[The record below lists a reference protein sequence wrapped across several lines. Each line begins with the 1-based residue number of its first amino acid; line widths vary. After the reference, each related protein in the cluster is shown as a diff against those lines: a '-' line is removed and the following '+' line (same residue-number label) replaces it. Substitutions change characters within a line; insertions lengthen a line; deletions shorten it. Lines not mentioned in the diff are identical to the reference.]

1 MAKNSD
7 ENNIMLNPII
17 VLLETDLLIIGGGTA
32 GCLAAIEAKEL
43 NPDINVTVVE
53 KANIIRSGCLAAGMN
68 AINAYLNPGETPESF
83 TKYVRYDA
91 CGLLREDL
99 VLSQASEFEY
109 VVKKVES
116 WGLPIL
122 KDSNG
127 NYQPRGRWNIKI
139 NGEKLKPII
148 AQKTIKSGVK
158 VINRAFATN
167 YIIEKGSI
175 RGVYAVST
183 NESKFYVI
191 KAKKTIVATGG
202 AAGIYKPNN
211 TGNARHKIW
220 YSPFNAGAGYA
231 MGIRAGAEMTSFE
244 HRFIALR
251 TKDIISPT
259 GTLALGF
266 GAPQINA
273 SNEKFM
279 QTKLSHV
286 GGEGAPT
293 PYRVYG
299 PTREIKEGCGPCYM
313 DTTHLS
319 KEQAYELK
327 KSFLDMYPD
336 IVLYWAANGIEPDQQ
351 PIEIQ
356 GTEPYIMGGHNQAG
370 YWVDVNRKTSL
381 PGLFAAGDVSGGA
394 PYKFVS
400 GCFAEGVIA
409 ARQAVKEIMLD
420 CNSASEQNKS
430 LNTEQL
436 NTEQLNTE
444 SINITEQLLEKELER
459 VYLPLHR
466 HYTQKQGITYE
477 EMETRLQKIMDEYA
491 GGVSSYYEMSEP
503 RLMEAEKKLQQ
514 LRNQIPFLIAKDY
527 FELMNVHEVIDR
539 IDVAEVLVQHL
550 LYRQETRWPAYQS
563 RTDYPE
569 RNDGKWL
576 KFVNSIRD
584 KNGEIKIIE
593 RPYEQIVPGDRYL
606 P

>member
-1 MAKNSD
+1 MKHSVQH
-7 ENNIMLNPII
+7 IS
-17 VLLETDLLIIGGGTA
+17 TDLLIIGGGTA

-43 NPDINVTVVE
+43 NPDVKVTILE
-53 KANIIRSGCLAAGMN
+53 KANIERSGCLAAGMN
-68 AINAYLNPGETPESF
+68 AINAYLNPGETAESF

-99 VLSQASEFEY
+99 VLSQAREFEY

-122 KDSNG
+122 KDDKG

-148 AQKTIKSGVK
+148 AKKALDMGVE

-167 YIIEKGSI
+167 YITENGVVKG
-175 RGVYAVST
+175 AFAAST
-183 NESKFYVI
+183 KKEEFYVI
-191 KAKKTIVATGG
+191 QAKKTIIATGG

-211 TGNARHKIW
+211 TADSRHKIW

-266 GAPQINA
+266 GAPQVNA
-273 SNEKFM
+273 NKEKFM
-279 QTKLSHV
+279 QTKFAHV

-299 PTREIKEGCGPCYM
+299 PTKEMKEGRGPCYM

-336 IVLYWAANGIEPDQQ
+336 IVLYWAANGIEPDQE
-351 PIEIQ
+351 PIELQ

-370 YWVDVNRKTSL
+370 YWIDPDRKTTL
-381 PGLFAAGDVSGGA
+381 EGLFAAGDVAGGA
-394 PYKFVS
+394 PFKFVS

-409 ARQAVKEIMLD
+409 ARKAITELGEVEA
-420 CNSASEQNKS
+420 NSASEN
-430 LNTEQL
+430 LDVDALAEQ
-436 NTEQLNTE
+436 E
-444 SINITEQLLEKELER
+444 IDRVFGPLER
-459 VYLPLHR
+459 YVEGQ
-466 HYTQKQGITYE
+466 TGVTYE
-477 EMETRLQKIMDEYA
+477 EMEGRLQKIMDEYA

-503 RLMEAEKKLQQ
+503 RLKIAEKRLKQ
-514 LRNQIPFLIAKDY
+514 LRSQIPFLVAKDT

-539 IDVAEVLVQHL
+539 LDVAEVLVQHL
-550 LYRQETRWPAYQS
+550 LHRKETRWPAYQS

-569 RNDGKWL
+569 RNDMQWL
-576 KFVNSIRD
+576 KFVNSYR
-584 KNGEIKIIE
+584 NQEGEIQMVE
-593 RPYEQIVPGDRYL
+593 RPYEQIVPGNRYL
-606 P
+606 PR